1 MLHAKIIFV
10 LKIINY
16 TINFL
21 KTPKGNVI
29 VKNNFENIVDRGGR
43 VKMPQD
49 VYDLDRFIKVQ
60 ERTYDTALEEVSQG
74 MKRSHWMWWI
84 FPQITGLGMTMTSQM
99 YSIKSL
105 EEAKAFFAHPY
116 LGRNLREISY
126 KLLTLA
132 SNDAYEV
139 FGSPDDLKLRS
150 SMTLFAEAVP
160 DEEVFGKV
168 LDKFYNGK
176 KDERTIAI
184 LKALKK

>member
-1 MLHAKIIFV
+1 MPAKII
-10 LKIINY
+10 LLESLTNY
-16 TINFL
+16 TTNFL
-21 KTPKGNVI
+21 KTLNENVI
-29 VKNNFENIVDRGGR
+29 VKNSFDSVVNRGGR
-43 VKMPQD
+43 MKMPQD
-49 VYDLDRFIKVQ
+49 IYDLDRFIKVQ

-84 FPQITGLGMTMTSQM
+84 FPQVTGLGMTMTSQM
-99 YSIKSL
+99 YSIKSI
-105 EEAKAFFAHPY
+105 EEARAFFAHPY

-126 KLLTLA
+126 RLLTLA

-150 SMTLFAEAVP
+150 SMTLFAEAAP

-168 LDKFYNGK
+168 LDKFYGGK

-184 LKALKK
+184 LKELEK